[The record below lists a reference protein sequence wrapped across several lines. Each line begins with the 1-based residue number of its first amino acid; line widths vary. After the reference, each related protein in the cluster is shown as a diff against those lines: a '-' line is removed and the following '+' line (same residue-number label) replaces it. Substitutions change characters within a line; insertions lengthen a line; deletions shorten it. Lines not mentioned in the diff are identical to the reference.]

1 MTPYGE
7 VALNGDLLRYQD
19 AVTSAALV
27 FLLVCLSCQ
36 FVKYFIIN
44 QSTQFLWQGQKF
56 KSPI

>member
-1 MTPYGE
+1 MHLLEEHFVTPYDE
-7 VALNGDLLRYQD
+7 VARNGDLLRYQN

-44 QSTQFLWQGQKF
+44 QST
-56 KSPI
+56 